1 MTMPGYKK
9 AYRLYG
15 RDGYAI
21 LDLLQLPDEDP
32 PRIYE
37 RFICRHPFEESK
49 RAFVTP
55 HRVEILHSVV
65 WDNGEVMVGS
75 LDLVK
80 VREKVIGNLKS
91 LRSDHVRSLNPT
103 PYKVSVSDRLYQF
116 IHNLWLESAPI
127 GELS

>member
-1 MTMPGYKK
+1 MPGYKSV
-9 AYRLYG
+9 YRLYG

-32 PRIYE
+32 PRICE
-37 RFICRHPFEESK
+37 RYLCRHPFEESK
-49 RAFVTP
+49 RAYVTP
-55 HRVEILHSVV
+55 HRVEALHSVV
-65 WDNGEVMVGS
+65 WQNGEVMTGN

-80 VREKVIGNLKS
+80 VRERVKENLKS